1 MGRVC
6 TICRHPEKAEI
17 NRLLV
22 EGTPF
27 RKLVERFGS
36 SPAALS
42 RHRKDHIPAA
52 LVRAREAAEADRG
65 LDLFAQI
72 MDLNERTLR
81 ILGRAEASNDPRL
94 ALSAIKEARGN
105 AELLCKVICSQMP
118 QQARAGSGGYLG
130 NGYQSDHAAPEEK
143 RPDLSFLTDEEF
155 TQLRE
160 LLRRADER
168 ERESLANEQLREG
181 PPN

>member
-6 TICRHPEKAEI
+6 TICRHPEKEEI

-42 RHRKDHIPAA
+42 RHRKDHIPEA
-52 LVRAREAAEADRG
+52 LVRAQEAAEVDHG
-65 LDLFAQI
+65 LDLFAQM

-94 ALSAIKEARGN
+94 ALTAIKEARGN
-105 AELLCKVICSQMP
+105 LELLCKAMCSQMP
-118 QQARAGSGGYLG
+118 QQAGAGSGSYLG
-130 NGYQSDHAAPEEK
+130 SGYQNGHAAPDEE
-143 RPDLSFLTDEEF
+143 RPDLSFLTDEEL
-155 TQLRE
+155 TQLRG
-160 LLRRADER
+160 LLRLAYER
-168 ERESLANEQLREG
+168 ECLANQQLREG
-181 PPN
+181 SPS